1 MKHVIPANPG
11 IYVLLVGPQHTP
23 EDQDFTVLS
32 NWCKATPVVAWAFE
46 GDKCVA
52 CGPGYTDVTMG
63 THGDVFLF
71 PDGQVFDLNHETTFP
86 NLAAWIAMQFGVD
99 VPSLKTKPTDIPAK
113 PPKAPEKSAKAPD
126 KSAKAPP
133 RVTTTLRDMGISGR
147 ACAPLERMGVETLL
161 HLAAMERD
169 EVKRTRGVAM
179 PVLKEMDALLEEHGL
194 SWGMDEWAIS
204 AYGGKPE
211 DQTEEAPDEDA
222 DEDDED
228 LL

>member
-11 IYVLLVGPQHTP
+11 IYVLLVEPQHTP

-32 NWCKATPVVAWAFE
+32 NWCQATPVVAWAFE
-46 GDKCVA
+46 DDKCVA
-52 CGPGYTDVTMG
+52 CGPGYTDVTKNA
-63 THGDVFLF
+63 HGDVFLF

-86 NLAAWIAMQFGVD
+86 NLAAWIAMQFEVD

-113 PPKAPEKSAKAPD
+113 PPKAPEKSAKAP
-126 KSAKAPP
+126 PG
-133 RVTTTLRDMGISGR
+133 VTPTLRDLGISGR
-147 ACAPLERMGVETLL
+147 ACAPLERLGVETLL

-169 EVKRTRGVAM
+169 EVERTRGVAM
-179 PVLKEMDALLEEHGL
+179 RALKEMDALLEEHGL
-194 SWGMDEWAIS
+194 SWGMDEWDIS

-222 DEDDED
+222 DEDEED

>member
-11 IYVLLVGPQHTP
+11 IYVLLVEPQHTP

-86 NLAAWIAMQFGVD
+86 NLAAWIAMQFEVD

-113 PPKAPEKSAKAPD
+113 PPKAPEKSAKT
-126 KSAKAPP
+126 PP
-133 RVTTTLRDMGISGR
+133 GVTPTLRDLGISGR
-147 ACAPLERMGVETLL
+147 ACAPLERLGVETLL

-169 EVKRTRGVAM
+169 EVERTRGVAM
-179 PVLKEMDALLEEHGL
+179 RALKEMDALLEEYGL
-194 SWGMDEWAIS
+194 SWGMDEWDTLV
-204 AYGGKPE
+204 YGGKPE

-222 DEDDED
+222 DEDEED

>member
-11 IYVLLVGPQHTP
+11 IYVLLVEPQHTP

-46 GDKCVA
+46 DDKCVA
-52 CGPGYTDVTMG
+52 CGPGYTDVTENA
-63 THGDVFLF
+63 HGDVFLF

-86 NLAAWIAMQFGVD
+86 NLAAWIAMQFEVD

-113 PPKAPEKSAKAPD
+113 PPKAPEKSAKT
-126 KSAKAPP
+126 PP
-133 RVTTTLRDMGISGR
+133 GVTPTLRDLGISGR
-147 ACAPLERMGVETLL
+147 ACAPLERLGVETLL

-169 EVKRTRGVAM
+169 EVERTRGVAM
-179 PVLKEMDALLEEHGL
+179 RALKEMDALLEEYGL
-194 SWGMDEWAIS
+194 SWGMDEWDTLV
-204 AYGGKPE
+204 YGGKPE

-222 DEDDED
+222 DEDEED